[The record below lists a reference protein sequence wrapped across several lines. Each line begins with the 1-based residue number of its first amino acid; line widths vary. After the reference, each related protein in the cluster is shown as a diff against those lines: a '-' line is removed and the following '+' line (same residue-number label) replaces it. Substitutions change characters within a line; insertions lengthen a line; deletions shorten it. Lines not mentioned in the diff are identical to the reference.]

1 MGSKIWKKYEYISNF
16 EGHEREDVVKKTKEI
31 CEYFIDFS
39 EWMKFFYL
47 IIIYTIR
54 VRIDGILSVLSTYIC
69 QQIKILK

>member
-1 MGSKIWKKYEYISNF
+1 
-16 EGHEREDVVKKTKEI
+16 
-31 CEYFIDFS
+31 
-39 EWMKFFYL
+39 MKFFYL